1 MDLQFLFSHAIAKG
15 TKFFIKNISKG
26 GATAAP
32 GFFSLY
38 LDHNILKKLASNL
51 ETTILVTGTNGKTTT
66 TRLIGD
72 FLENLGV
79 EFVHNRHGS
88 NLERG
93 LISAFLENTNL
104 SGQSLVKTALFEVD
118 EAAIANVLPKLN
130 PQVLVITNLF
140 RDQLDRYGE
149 VNNIRR
155 IWEKCL
161 KNLPEQTT
169 LILNAD
175 DPSLASLGK
184 NASCRVIYFGLSDKN
199 VSLEKVPDTVDN
211 INCPSCRSELKYTR
225 YYISHQGEYS
235 CPVCHFTRAK
245 LDIWAEE
252 IESGS
257 SGSEFVLHYSDKI
270 RVDIK
275 TRLAGLF
282 NVYNILASFGALSAL
297 DFNLDTF
304 PLVVKNFKPA
314 FGRAEN
320 LEFEGRKVIVTLAK
334 NPTGFNEVIRT
345 FFSRG
350 QQIVLIAIN
359 DLIADGR
366 DVSWLW
372 DVDFESVR
380 DFGTK
385 FFISGLR
392 ASDMALRLKYAD
404 IEMGTVRIEK
414 DLKKALNIAL
424 EDILVNETLYVFP
437 TYTAMMELRDALVK
451 GGYAQPFWKPPG
463 I

>member
-392 ASDMALRLKYAD
+392 ASDMALRLKYAG
-404 IEMGTVRIEK
+404 IKNYQVNESLSE
-414 DLKKALNIAL
+414 AL
-424 EDILVNETLYVFP
+424 EAALEALPQKDTLLIVP
-437 TYTAMMELRDALVK
+437 TYTAMLELKKVFAKK
-451 GGYAQPFWKPPG
+451 GAGGQFWED
-463 I
+463 